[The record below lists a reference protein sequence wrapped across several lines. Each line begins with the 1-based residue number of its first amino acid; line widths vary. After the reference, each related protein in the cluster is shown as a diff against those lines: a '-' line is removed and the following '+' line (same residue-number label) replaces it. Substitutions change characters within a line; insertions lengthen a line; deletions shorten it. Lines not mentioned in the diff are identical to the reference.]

1 MRQGRPVWGARLG
14 AGLLA
19 GAVLGFGVLSAVP
32 GSGQAAEVSQ
42 RGQRPSLSIQ
52 DVAVQ
57 EGDSGTTV
65 AVFKVSL
72 SSSTRKTVKV
82 RYAGIDGTGTSP
94 SDYRP
99 ATGTLEIK
107 SGRTSGQV
115 RVVVNGDVTPE
126 SDEQFLV
133 RLSAPV
139 NASIADQTA
148 TGTITD
154 DDAPTISIGNATLT
168 EGNSGTVNAVFAVT
182 LSAVSAS
189 TVTVDYSTFDGSAAE
204 PGDYGAAAGTLT
216 FTPGQTAKQIVVAVS
231 GDTMIETNETF
242 TVNLA
247 NPANATV
254 AGTGIATGTITNDDA
269 LPALTIGNAA
279 VTEGNSGTANAVF
292 AVTLSAVSASTVTVD
307 YSTFDGSAAAPGDY
321 GAAAGTLTFTP
332 GQTAKQIIVPA
343 HGDTTIE
350 TNETF
355 TVALAN
361 PANATISGTG
371 VGTGTITNDDALPTL
386 TIGNATLTE
395 GNSGTV
401 NAVFAVT
408 LSAVSVSTVTVDYS
422 TFDGSA
428 AAPGD
433 YVATSG
439 GLTFTPGQTAKQII
453 VPVSGDTTIETNE
466 TFTVAL
472 ANPANATVAAA
483 GIATGTIT
491 NDDALPTL
499 TIAERAVTEGNSGT
513 VNAVFA
519 VTLSAVSASTV
530 TVDYSTFDGSAAEPG
545 DYVATSGALT
555 FTPGQT
561 AKQIVVAVK
570 GETLNEVNETFTVA
584 LANPANATISGTG
597 VGTGTITND
606 DAVPSLSINNVSHA
620 EGNSDTTSLTFTVTL
635 SAASGLSVS
644 VDFATADVSAVA
656 PGDYQSQTGSLTF
669 NPGQTTKTITV
680 LVNAD
685 VAIEALETFTV
696 ALSGPVNASLAT
708 GTGTG
713 TILNDD

>member
-371 VGTGTITNDDALPTL
+371 VGTGTITNDDA
-386 TIGNATLTE
+386 
-395 GNSGTV
+395 
-401 NAVFAVT
+401 
-408 LSAVSVSTVTVDYS
+408 
-422 TFDGSA
+422 
-428 AAPGD
+428 
-433 YVATSG
+433 
-439 GLTFTPGQTAKQII
+439 
-453 VPVSGDTTIETNE
+453 
-466 TFTVAL
+466 
-472 ANPANATVAAA
+472 
-483 GIATGTIT
+483 
-491 NDDALPTL
+491 
-499 TIAERAVTEGNSGT
+499 
-513 VNAVFA
+513 
-519 VTLSAVSASTV
+519 
-530 TVDYSTFDGSAAEPG
+530 
-545 DYVATSGALT
+545 
-555 FTPGQT
+555 
-561 AKQIVVAVK
+561 
-570 GETLNEVNETFTVA
+570 
-584 LANPANATISGTG
+584 
-597 VGTGTITND
+597 
-606 DAVPSLSINNVSHA
+606 VPSLSINNVSHA